1 VIANMTSRVGRGPFA
16 ESPSDAPGGSP
27 SRFGRWRER
36 IPFLRRRRTRGQ
48 ALAEFAL
55 VLPVMLLLTLLAL
68 DFGRVYLGYI
78 NLQNMARV
86 AADFAANNAE
96 AWLTPLTLQH
106 QATITQYQNQAL
118 NDAKATN
125 CKLNPAVPV
134 DPSFTDLN
142 SDGDSHGIG
151 DRVTVAFTCTF
162 DVITPIISNIV
173 GSHLSVSASA
183 VFPVK
188 SGQFATSGSGTGPTA
203 NFTGTPTS
211 VNVGSNVQFTDS
223 STGSPTTWSWTFG
236 DGGTSSSQNP
246 LHPYSAAGSYTVAL
260 TVTNASGSNTL
271 TRTNYISVSSPAPV
285 ANFTANITSGPKPL
299 TVTFTDTSTG
309 SPTAWAWTFG
319 DGGTA
324 STGPVVSHVYNT
336 VGTFS
341 VSLTV
346 TSSSGSNSV
355 TKTNYIVV
363 SASTC
368 TVPNFINTSSSNA
381 QGTWAA
387 AGFSTQVQ
395 FKEGNLP
402 WTIQSQDVVASST
415 VSCATTI
422 TLSKH

>member
-1 VIANMTSRVGRGPFA
+1 MTAGRRAWIHHIAQA
-16 ESPSDAPGGSP
+16 APRTRLAGLARLVAGHAAT
-27 SRFGRWRER
+27 
-36 IPFLRRRRTRGQ
+36 RTRGQ
-48 ALAEFAL
+48 SFVEFAL
-55 VLPVMLLLTLLAL
+55 ILPVMLLLTLLAL
-68 DFGRVYLGYI
+68 DFGRVYLGYV

-86 AADFAANNAE
+86 AANFAANNAD
-96 AWLTPLTLQH
+96 AWLTPLTPQH

-142 SDGDSHGIG
+142 GDGDSHGIG

-173 GSHLSVSASA
+173 GSHVSVSVSE

-203 NFTGTPTS
+203 NFTGSPTS
-211 VNVGSNVQFTDS
+211 VNVGSNVLFTDS

-236 DGGTSSSQNP
+236 DGATSASQNP
-246 LHPYSAAGSYTVAL
+246 SHAYSSAGTYDVAL

-271 TRTNYISVSSPAPV
+271 TRTSYISVSSPAPV
-285 ANFTANITSGPKPL
+285 ANFTANTTTGPRPL
-299 TVTFTDTSTG
+299 TVSFTDTSSG

-319 DGGTA
+319 DGRTA
-324 STGPVVSHVYNT
+324 STGPVVTHVYT
-336 VGTFS
+336 TAGTYS

-346 TSSSGSNSV
+346 TSLSGSNSV

-363 SASTC
+363 SVGTC
-368 TVPNFINTSSSNA
+368 TVPNFIGTSSNDA
-381 QGTWAA
+381 QTTWNA
-387 AGFSTQVQ
+387 AGFTTTVGFQQ
-395 FKEGNLP
+395 GGLP
-402 WTIQSQDVVASST
+402 WTIKSQNVVASSSAPCSSAIT
-415 VSCATTI
+415 VS
-422 TLSKH
+422 KN